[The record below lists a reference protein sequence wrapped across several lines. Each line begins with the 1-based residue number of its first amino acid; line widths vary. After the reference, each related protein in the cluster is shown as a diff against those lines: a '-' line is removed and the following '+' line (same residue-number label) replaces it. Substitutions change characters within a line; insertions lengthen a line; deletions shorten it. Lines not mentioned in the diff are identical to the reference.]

1 MREILFRGKRE
12 DNGEWVYG
20 YYACIGKHHYI
31 LTGKLN
37 LIGAVN
43 FEHYLVIPETVG
55 QYIGLT
61 DRDGKKI
68 FEWDIVKTEDCCYVV
83 IWDSA
88 RATYYLSN
96 PIAKTLTDFYHY
108 FGEDL
113 ILIGNIHDNP
123 ELLHKGDDEQ

>member
-1 MREILFRGKRE
+1 MSEILFRGKSE

-55 QYIGLT
+55 QYTGLT
-61 DRDGKKI
+61 DRNGKKI
-68 FEWDIVKTEDCCYVV
+68 FEGDIVQTEDCCYVV
-83 IWDSA
+83 LWDSV
-88 RATYYLSN
+88 RATYYLRN
-96 PIAKTLTDFYHY
+96 PIARILTDFYHY

-113 ILIGNIHDNP
+113 ILIGNIHDNAK
-123 ELLHKGDDEQ
+123 LLHTENNL